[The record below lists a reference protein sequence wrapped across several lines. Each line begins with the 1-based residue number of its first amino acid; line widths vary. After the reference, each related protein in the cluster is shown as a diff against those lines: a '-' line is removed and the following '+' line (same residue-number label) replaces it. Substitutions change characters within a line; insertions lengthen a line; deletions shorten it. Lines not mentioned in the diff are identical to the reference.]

1 MAALDRLAC
10 RGIFWYSLAA
20 RNVEIGTAMAE
31 LPDRTIAFRTVRLA
45 RGGRRLFDGLDVVL
59 ADARIGLVGD
69 NGSGKSSLLRLV
81 NGLILPEAGEVI
93 VHGRETRRHRK
104 DLPGEVGFVFQNP
117 DHQIIFPTVGEEIAF
132 GFGNRGFAGVAAE
145 EAAVAFLAAHGCTGW
160 AGRAVH
166 ELSGG
171 ERQRVAI
178 LSVLAAGPSVL
189 LLDEPFASLDLPSR
203 LAFRR
208 LVLDLPQQIIM
219 ASHDLELM
227 SDFERIL
234 WLEQGRVRA
243 DGPPGRVL
251 PAYRAAAEARAETV
265 LGAPAAVLVS

>member
-1 MAALDRLAC
+1 MVDPA
-10 RGIFWYSLAA
+10 I
-20 RNVEIGTAMAE
+20 V
-31 LPDRTIAFRTVRLA
+31 FRSVRLT
-45 RGGRRLFDGLDVVL
+45 RGGQSLFEGLDL
-59 ADARIGLVGD
+59 ALTERRVGLVGD
-69 NGSGKSSLLRLV
+69 NGSGKSSLLRLI
-81 NGLILPEAGEVI
+81 NGLLLPDRGEVI

-132 GFGNRGFAGVAAE
+132 GFANRGLSDGAAE
-145 EAAVAFLAAHGCTGW
+145 KEAQSYLAAHGCAGW
-160 AGRAVH
+160 ASRAVH

-178 LSVLAAGPSVL
+178 LSVLAAEPSVL

-208 LVLDLPQQIIM
+208 LILDLPQQIVM

-227 SDFERIL
+227 SDFERVV
-234 WLEQGRVRA
+234 WLERGLVRA
-243 DGPPGRVL
+243 DGAPETIL
-251 PAYRAAAEARAETV
+251 PAYRAAAAARAETV
-265 LGAPAAVLVS
+265 LGAPAVAMAS